1 MDLTFKTQKG
11 KFNYRVGAIIIKDGK
26 LLMVRNTG
34 SDYYYSVG
42 GRVKFD
48 EDSENAV
55 IRETAEET
63 GAKMSVNRLIAIHE
77 NFFTEK
83 EHYHEIS
90 FYYIMNVPENF
101 VPLCKSHTDL
111 GESESLEWLEIEKL
125 DSYKHYPHFLKELIL
140 NPTNQVQHIVTNQE
154 KK

>member
-63 GAKMSVNRLIAIHE
+63 GAKMSVDRLIAIHE

-101 VPLCKSHTDL
+101 VPLFRLFSFRCGFYPKVTPTSEKAKALNGLKLKSLTDI
-111 GESESLEWLEIEKL
+111 SIIRI
-125 DSYKHYPHFLKELIL
+125 F
-140 NPTNQVQHIVTNQE
+140 
-154 KK
+154 